1 MTDTIVVTNLSK
13 WFGLK
18 VAVSELSIGFRP
30 GVTGLLGPNGAGKT
44 TLLRVMS
51 GLQRPSQGEVRIL
64 GVDPRQDTEIYRKIS
79 LVPEDESVY
88 DRLTGRQFV
97 ELAARLAKIDHP
109 VERAETVLDTVG
121 LTDAADRALGGFSKG
136 MRQRAKVAAALV
148 SDPEILLLDEPLNGA
163 DPVQRAQLI
172 ALFKRLGAEGKTLLV
187 SSHVLAEVERVSDR
201 VVAMV
206 DGRLA
211 AVGDVATIRAAM
223 TDKPRRIYVDTTDP
237 RKLAAAL
244 IAGSDVLGVQV
255 DGGTVHVETRDAGDL
270 ARRLPAIAIDH
281 SIAISKVEPVDESLE
296 SVFRYLVE
304 GRYSVTLA
312 LHLYR
317 RIMRR
322 GRVIGLLAL
331 AAVPGLVFWLSAFDA
346 PESDLTTLYTDVLA
360 SVGYTFAIAAL
371 ILTTATL
378 RDERDSGTLPYIYM
392 RPIARTNMAA
402 QSIAAGTAAAL
413 VIGVGGWI
421 ASAVALLAVG
431 GDMQAAIPS
440 LSLFVAAGI
449 GYAAIFVPLGYLVPR
464 ALLFGLGYILV
475 VETILAFAVEGL
487 AQISIWRISLSIY
500 AGLEDGFGE
509 VATQAMTPVT
519 PGVWGGVAK
528 LAGVL
533 VIGLVV
539 LTWALRKRDAL

>member
-1 MTDTIVVTNLSK
+1 VTDTIVVTNLSK

-44 TLLRVMS
+44 TLLRVMA

-109 VERAETVLDTVG
+109 FERAKTVLDTVA

-172 ALFKRLGAEGKTLLV
+172 GLFKRLGAEGKTLLV
-187 SSHVLAEVERVSDR
+187 SSHVLTEVERVSDR

-223 TDKPRRIYVDTTDP
+223 TDKPRRIYVDTTHP

-255 DGGTVHVETRDAGDL
+255 DGGTVHVETTDAGDL
-270 ARRLPAIAIDH
+270 ARRLPVIAIDH
-281 SIAISKVEPVDESLE
+281 SIGITKVEPVDESLE
-296 SVFRYLVE
+296 SVFRYLVQ
-304 GRYSVTLA
+304 GR
-312 LHLYR
+312 
-317 RIMRR
+317 
-322 GRVIGLLAL
+322 
-331 AAVPGLVFWLSAFDA
+331 
-346 PESDLTTLYTDVLA
+346 
-360 SVGYTFAIAAL
+360 
-371 ILTTATL
+371 
-378 RDERDSGTLPYIYM
+378 
-392 RPIARTNMAA
+392 
-402 QSIAAGTAAAL
+402 
-413 VIGVGGWI
+413 
-421 ASAVALLAVG
+421 
-431 GDMQAAIPS
+431 
-440 LSLFVAAGI
+440 
-449 GYAAIFVPLGYLVPR
+449 
-464 ALLFGLGYILV
+464 
-475 VETILAFAVEGL
+475 
-487 AQISIWRISLSIY
+487 
-500 AGLEDGFGE
+500 
-509 VATQAMTPVT
+509 
-519 PGVWGGVAK
+519 
-528 LAGVL
+528 
-533 VIGLVV
+533 
-539 LTWALRKRDAL
+539 